1 MSREDGQVWSGALA
15 ALKVPDRPRSAA
27 STVRAAR
34 CGRRW
39 TVPVAGPAWGERPA
53 PSRHPPG
60 PVGEAVGRVVRPD
73 DQPWAHD
80 ERPLPESLGDHSF
93 GGRLGGAVRLPGA
106 LVFSK

>member
-1 MSREDGQVWSGALA
+1 M
-15 ALKVPDRPRSAA
+15 
-27 STVRAAR
+27 
-34 CGRRW
+34 
-39 TVPVAGPAWGERPA
+39 AGPAWGERPA